1 MKNTGGILFLF
12 WVMGFSAFSY
22 AQSYVG
28 FSADNYNGVHGV
40 IFNPSAVVDS
50 RFRSDINLISVSSFL
65 GSDFF
70 PLDLNA
76 ILESE
81 DGFNFD
87 SDLSK
92 NAKDNN
98 QFFLNIDI
106 LGPSFMFN
114 INRKNSIAIT
124 TRARAF
130 FNLNNINGELYE
142 GLTNNFDVNENFE
155 FQNNNLSGT
164 MHVWG
169 ELGFTYGR
177 ILMERDRNFLK
188 GGLTLKYLQ
197 GSGGLFAESPS
208 MSGNFDAVSKNLT
221 TTGTASYGTTPG
233 FDNQDVDF
241 SNLSSGIG
249 ADIGLTYEYRPEFS
263 RDTLSKKLT
272 KYKFKLG
279 VSVTDLGSISY
290 DESSFNTYDLNNN
303 VDTEIF
309 QDSDTETILNENYQ
323 GTEEII
329 VAKINLPTALHL
341 LVDYQIRR
349 RLYLSLQSSLS
360 LVADD
365 KEFANRI
372 INTFTVSP
380 RLETRWLSVYLPLSL
395 RQYDGFAMGAGLRF
409 GPLMVGSGSAITNL
423 ISDSSKTTDVYL
435 GLKIPL
441 YQ

>member
-1 MKNTGGILFLF
+1 
-12 WVMGFSAFSY
+12 
-22 AQSYVG
+22 
-28 FSADNYNGVHGV
+28 
-40 IFNPSAVVDS
+40 
-50 RFRSDINLISVSSFL
+50 
-65 GSDFF
+65 
-70 PLDLNA
+70 
-76 ILESE
+76 
-81 DGFNFD
+81 
-87 SDLSK
+87 
-92 NAKDNN
+92 
-98 QFFLNIDI
+98 
-106 LGPSFMFN
+106 
-114 INRKNSIAIT
+114 
-124 TRARAF
+124 
-130 FNLNNINGELYE
+130 
-142 GLTNNFDVNENFE
+142 
-155 FQNNNLSGT
+155 
-164 MHVWG
+164 
-169 ELGFTYGR
+169 
-177 ILMERDRNFLK
+177 
-188 GGLTLKYLQ
+188 
-197 GSGGLFAESPS
+197 
-208 MSGNFDAVSKNLT
+208 LT

-263 RDTLSKKLT
+263 RDTLSKKLN

-395 RQYDGFAMGAGLRF
+395 
-409 GPLMVGSGSAITNL
+409 
-423 ISDSSKTTDVYL
+423 
-435 GLKIPL
+435 
-441 YQ
+441 

>member
-70 PLDLNA
+70 SLDLNA

-114 INRKNSIAIT
+114 INGKNSIAIT

-395 RQYDGFAMGAGLRF
+395 RQYDGLAMGAGLRF